1 MNPRPSATRTRV
13 KRTQRPTLWRWLGVL
28 GQRKVSPATIVMI
41 VVGGLFLFNFLNQ
54 VVRQA
59 QLEQFR
65 EEIRGEVSQL
75 TTENRA
81 LQQSVQYYESND
93 YAEIIAREQL
103 GYARS
108 GDTVILPTFPDH
120 VISTTTTMTQ
130 TTVISDTLNT
140 SDTEPNWVRWWRM
153 LSGNP

>member
-13 KRTQRPTLWRWLGVL
+13 KRTQRPTLWRWMGVL

-81 LQQSVQYYESND
+81 LQQSVRYYESND

-108 GDTVILPTFPDH
+108 GDTVILPTFPDL

>member
-1 MNPRPSATRTRV
+1 MNPRPSGTRSRV

-28 GQRKVSPATIVMI
+28 GQRKVSPATLVMI
-41 VVGGLFLFNFLNQ
+41 VVGGLFLFNFINQ
-54 VVRQA
+54 VVRQ
-59 QLEQFR
+59 
-65 EEIRGEVSQL
+65 SQL
-75 TTENRA
+75 ENRA

-103 GYARS
+103 GYARD
-108 GDTVILPTFPDH
+108 GDTVILPTFPDQ
-120 VISTTTTMTQ
+120 VISNTAIMTQ
-130 TTVISDTLNT
+130 TTVISDTLKT